1 MPGKKGRSAPRP
13 TFGLPKMPVAI
24 HTSRPCCREAGKEQI
39 FTPVQEP
46 SGESRLN
53 TMSIALIARQ

>member
-24 HTSRPCCREAGKEQI
+24 HIHVRVAGKPEKREYSHQ
-39 FTPVQEP
+39 FGSYPGNPGYDRAPQRE
-46 SGESRLN
+46 
-53 TMSIALIARQ
+53 